1 MVFLTPRPMTVRK
14 RRGGDAMNRSATLIA
29 LALCAVTL
37 AASDAR
43 AQGTYPEKT
52 VRIIVPFPAG
62 GATDILG
69 RLVAERL
76 SGAWGKPVVVENVS
90 GAAGA
95 TGTGAAAKAAPDGY
109 TLLTAVATTTTLL
122 PHLRSDLPY
131 DPLRD
136 LAAVTLI
143 SSFPNLLV
151 VRPAVPANDVKQL
164 IELLRA
170 NPGKYSYASS
180 GFGASPHLSA
190 EWFKLLTKTE
200 VLHVPFTGS
209 APALPALLGGHVDM
223 MFDTL
228 PSVLPLAQ
236 EGKLR
241 ALGVTTAERV
251 PFLPNVPA
259 IAETLPDYDVT
270 SWLGIK
276 VPAGTL
282 AEVRAKISAP
292 LQQFLQEPATAQRM
306 RDLGAV
312 IAKPNTP
319 EEFAAWMRKDYE
331 KWRRVV
337 RETGIKLGN

>member
-1 MVFLTPRPMTVRK
+1 MSWHRVLP
-14 RRGGDAMNRSATLIA
+14 LA
-29 LALCAVTL
+29 LALLVVAFPS
-37 AASDAR
+37 ADAMAQAS
-43 AQGTYPEKT
+43 YPEKT
-52 VRIIVPFPAG
+52 VRSIVQVPAG
-62 GATDILG
+62 GATDILA
-69 RLVAERL
+69 RLIAERL
-76 SGAWGKPVVVENVS
+76 AGAFGKPVVVENVS
-90 GAAGA
+90 GGAGA
-95 TGTGAAAKAAPDGY
+95 TGPAAPAKPPPDGD

-122 PHLRSDLPY
+122 PHLRGDLPY
-131 DPLRD
+131 NPLRD
-136 LAAVTLI
+136 FEAVTLI
-143 SSFPNLLV
+143 ASFPNLLV

-251 PFLPNVPA
+251 PFLQNVPA
-259 IAETLPDYDVT
+259 IAETFPDYDVT
-270 SWLGIK
+270 SWLGIM
-276 VPAGTL
+276 VPAGTPP
-282 AEVRAKISAP
+282 EVRAKISAP
-292 LQQFLQEPATAQRM
+292 LQQLLQEPATAQRM

-319 EEFAAWMRKDYE
+319 EEFSAWMRKDYE

>member
-1 MVFLTPRPMTVRK
+1 
-14 RRGGDAMNRSATLIA
+14 
-29 LALCAVTL
+29 
-37 AASDAR
+37 
-43 AQGTYPEKT
+43 
-52 VRIIVPFPAG
+52 
-62 GATDILG
+62 
-69 RLVAERL
+69 
-76 SGAWGKPVVVENVS
+76 
-90 GAAGA
+90 
-95 TGTGAAAKAAPDGY
+95 
-109 TLLTAVATTTTLL
+109 L

-136 LAAVTLI
+136 FAAVTLI

-170 NPGKYSYASS
+170 SPGKYSYASS

-190 EWFKLLTKTE
+190 EWFKLLTKTD

-270 SWLGIK
+270 SWLGIM
-276 VPAGTL
+276 VPAGTPP
-282 AEVRAKISAP
+282 EVRAKISAP
-292 LQQFLQEPATAQRM
+292 LQQLLQEPATAQRM

>member
-1 MVFLTPRPMTVRK
+1 
-14 RRGGDAMNRSATLIA
+14 MNRPAMH
-29 LALCAVTL
+29 LALGLCAMVL
-37 AASDAR
+37 GAPDAH
-43 AQGTYPEKT
+43 AQGAYPEKT

-69 RLVAERL
+69 RLIAERL
-76 SGAWGKPVVVENVS
+76 SGAWGKPVVVENLS

-95 TGTGAAAKAAPDGY
+95 TGTAAAAKAAPDGY
-109 TLLTAVATTTTLL
+109 TLLTAVGTTTTLL
-122 PHLRSDLPY
+122 PHLRNDLPY

-136 LAAVTLI
+136 FATVTLVT
-143 SSFPNLLV
+143 SFPNLLV
-151 VRPAVPANDVKQL
+151 MRPAVPANDVHQL
-164 IELLRA
+164 IGLLRS

-180 GFGASPHLSA
+180 GFGASPHLAA
-190 EWFKLLTKTE
+190 EWFKLITKTD

-228 PSVLPLAQ
+228 PSVLPVVLD
-236 EGKLR
+236 GKLR

-251 PFLPNVPA
+251 PFLPDVPA

-270 SWLGIK
+270 SWLGIV
-276 VPAGTL
+276 VPAGTPP
-282 AEVRAKISAP
+282 EVRARISAP
-292 LQQFLQEPATAQRM
+292 LQEFLHDPAVARRM

-312 IAKPNTP
+312 VAKPNTP

-331 KWRRVV
+331 KWRRVI

>member
-1 MVFLTPRPMTVRK
+1 
-14 RRGGDAMNRSATLIA
+14 
-29 LALCAVTL
+29 
-37 AASDAR
+37 
-43 AQGTYPEKT
+43 
-52 VRIIVPFPAG
+52 
-62 GATDILG
+62 
-69 RLVAERL
+69 
-76 SGAWGKPVVVENVS
+76 VVENVS

-95 TGTGAAAKAAPDGY
+95 TGTAQAAKAQPDGY
-109 TLLTAVATTTTLL
+109 TLLTGVATTTTLL
-122 PHLRSDLPY
+122 PHLRNDLPY

-136 LAAVTLI
+136 LAAVALI
-143 SSFPNLLV
+143 ASFPNLLV
-151 VRPAVPANDVKQL
+151 VRPAVPANSVPQL
-164 IELLRA
+164 IDLLRA

-190 EWFKLLTKTE
+190 EWFKFLTKTE

-259 IAETLPDYDVT
+259 IAETLPEYDVT
-270 SWLGIK
+270 SWLGIM
-276 VPAGTL
+276 VPAGTP
-282 AEVRAKISAP
+282 AEVRAKIAAP
-292 LQQFLQEPATAQRM
+292 LRELITDPATARRFQE
-306 RDLGAV
+306 LGAV
-312 IAKPNTP
+312 VAKPNTP
-319 EEFAAWMRKDYE
+319 EEFNDWIRRDYE